1 MRKRRKAFDCV
12 EMQHRGA
19 EHVRRLTEGMTPEE
33 ELEFWRR
40 GTEELRREVAEAKAR
55 VNAAASKG

>member
-1 MRKRRKAFDCV
+1 MRKRKKAFDCV

-19 EHVRRLTEGMTPEE
+19 EHVRKLTEGMTPEE

-40 GTEELRREVAEAKAR
+40 GTENLRREVAEAKAR
-55 VNAAASKG
+55 LKKAAR

>member
-1 MRKRRKAFDCV
+1 MRKKKKGFDCV

-19 EHVRRLTEGMTPEE
+19 EHVRKLTEGMTLEE

-40 GTEELRREVAEAKAR
+40 GTEELKREVAEAKAR
-55 VNAAASKG
+55 LEKPAR

>member
-1 MRKRRKAFDCV
+1 MRNRKTFDGV

-19 EHVRRLTEGMTPEE
+19 EHVRKLTEGMTPED

-40 GTEELRREVAEAKAR
+40 RTAEMRKRQAEARAR
-55 VNAAASKG
+55 LQAAASEA

>member
-1 MRKRRKAFDCV
+1 MRKKKTFDCV

-19 EHVRRLTEGMTPEE
+19 EHVRKLTEGMTLEE

-40 GTEELRREVAEAKAR
+40 RTAEMRKRQAEARAR
-55 VNAAASKG
+55 LQTAGSEA

>member
-1 MRKRRKAFDCV
+1 MRKKKKGFDCV

-19 EHVRRLTEGMTPEE
+19 EHVRKLTEGMTPEE

-40 GTEELRREVAEAKAR
+40 GTEELKREVAEAKAHLKE
-55 VNAAASKG
+55 AAR

>member
-1 MRKRRKAFDCV
+1 MRKKKTFDCV

-19 EHVRRLTEGMTPEE
+19 EYVRKLTEGMTPEE

-40 GTEELRREVAEAKAR
+40 GTEELRREVAEAKKR
-55 VNAAASKG
+55 LEAAASEG

>member
-1 MRKRRKAFDCV
+1 MRKKKAFHCV

-19 EHVRRLTEGMTPEE
+19 EYVRELTEGMTPEE

-55 VNAAASKG
+55 LKKAVR

>member
-1 MRKRRKAFDCV
+1 MRNKKTFDCV

-19 EHVRRLTEGMTPEE
+19 EHVRKLTEGMTLEE

-40 GTEELRREVAEAKAR
+40 RTAEMRKRQAEARAR
-55 VNAAASKG
+55 LQAAASEA

>member
-1 MRKRRKAFDCV
+1 MRNRKTFDCV

-19 EHVRRLTEGMTPEE
+19 EHVRKLTEGMTLEE

-40 GTEELRREVAEAKAR
+40 RTAEMRKRQAEARAR
-55 VNAAASKG
+55 LQAAASEA